1 MTRESLDEDDDVPFD
16 EFHVTEIEGAVQK
29 LLVSLLGHGQG
40 AGSEGTRRE
49 RSGVNFDPHTYH
61 FHYLIIA
68 RLALVLMTTQYKVQ
82 TWLSLNVTRIYWVM
96 A

>member
-29 LLVSLLGHGQG
+29 LLVSLLGHCQG
-40 AGSEGTRRE
+40 TGSEGTRRE
-49 RSGVNFDPHTYH
+49 RSGVNCDPHTYH

-82 TWLSLNVTRIYWVM
+82 MWLSLNVTRIYWVM

>member
-1 MTRESLDEDDDVPFD
+1 MRESLDEDDDVPFD

-29 LLVSLLGHGQG
+29 LLVSLLGHCQG
-40 AGSEGTRRE
+40 TGSEGTRRE
-49 RSGVNFDPHTYH
+49 RSGVNCDPHTYH

-82 TWLSLNVTRIYWVM
+82 MWLSLNVTRIYWVM

>member
-29 LLVSLLGHGQG
+29 LLVSLLGHCQG
-40 AGSEGTRRE
+40 TGSKGTRRE
-49 RSGVNFDPHTYH
+49 RSGVNCDPHTYH

-68 RLALVLMTTQYKVQ
+68 RLALVLMTKQYKVQ
-82 TWLSLNVTRIYWVM
+82 IWLSLNVTRIYWVM